1 MNVEAE
7 KLQCFV
13 RKEVKSSAVLWPRS
27 AEPAGSS
34 AEEKKLLCNGST
46 PPGLPCSRQML
57 SLFLQAAI
65 AQRRRGWQGAS
76 RK

>member
-7 KLQCFV
+7 ELDCFV
-13 RKEVKSSAVLWPRS
+13 RKEVKSSAVLWARN

-34 AEEKKLLCNGST
+34 AQGKKLLRNGSM
-46 PPGLPCSRQML
+46 PPGLPCSHQML
-57 SLFLQAAI
+57 SLFLQAGI

-76 RK
+76 CK